1 MNTSRILV
9 FFESS
14 GMKRRLVFV
23 VNSLDSFESHRF
35 PIAVSALKEG
45 YDVFIVY
52 GESRTAKLSKFV
64 SIGIKLI
71 KVSGR
76 RGSTNIFLE
85 VIYALG
91 LFSVVRKLKP
101 DLIHLITLKPIL
113 YGGIAAWLC
122 SVPALVIAVTGMGSI
137 IIKRSLI
144 ASAYKALIRSA
155 LRIVTL
161 HPNHT
166 IIVQN
171 IDDKADLIAWGVA
184 KSKNVRLIAGS
195 GVDLGQFCMTDE
207 RDEIP
212 VVTFLGRLIKDKGFN
227 EFVDAVR
234 ILRNRG
240 ILARFWVVGSPDY
253 ENPTSVSKNELE
265 KLSEENVVELLGY
278 RENVNEIYK
287 ETNIVCLP
295 SYREGLPKSL
305 IEAAACGRSIVTTDV
320 PGCRDAITP
329 DVTGFLVPAKAP
341 NVLADKIQTLIENPN
356 LRKQMGGA
364 GRALAEKTFAIE
376 KIVSQH
382 LEIYKDLQNE

>member
-1 MNTSRILV
+1 MNTFRILV
-9 FFESS
+9 FFESN

-45 YDVFIVY
+45 YDVFIIY
-52 GESRTAKLSKFV
+52 GESRTAKLSQFV

-85 VIYALG
+85 VIYALE
-91 LFSVVRKLKP
+91 LFSIVRNLKP

-113 YGGIAAWLC
+113 YGGIAAWFC

-144 ASAYKALIRSA
+144 ASAFKALIRSA

-161 HPNHT
+161 HSNHT

-195 GVDLGQFCMTDE
+195 GVDLSQFCMTDE
-207 RDEIP
+207 HDAIP
-212 VVTFLGRLIKDKGFN
+212 VVTFLGRLIKDKGFS

-265 KLSEENVVELLGY
+265 KLSDENVVELLGY
-278 RENVNEIYK
+278 RENVTEIYN

-305 IEAAACGRSIVTTDV
+305 IEAAACGRAIVTTDV

-329 DVTGFLVPAKAP
+329 DVTGFLVPAKSP
-341 NVLADKIQTLIENPN
+341 NALADKIQTLIENPD

-364 GRALAEKTFAIE
+364 GRALAEKNFAIE

-382 LEIYKDLQNE
+382 LAIYEDLQNQ

>member
-1 MNTSRILV
+1 
-9 FFESS
+9 
-14 GMKRRLVFV
+14 MKRRLVFV

-45 YDVFIVY
+45 YDVFIIY
-52 GESRTAKLSKFV
+52 GESRTAKLSQFV

-85 VIYALG
+85 VIYALE

-161 HPNHT
+161 HLNHT

-207 RDEIP
+207 HDEIP
-212 VVTFLGRLIKDKGFN
+212 VVTFLGRLIKDKGFS

-265 KLSEENVVELLGY
+265 KLSDENIVELLGY
-278 RENVNEIYK
+278 RENVTEIYK

-305 IEAAACGRSIVTTDV
+305 IEAAACGRAIVTTDV

-329 DVTGFLVPAKAP
+329 DVTGFLVPAKSP
-341 NVLADKIQTLIENPN
+341 NVLADKIQTLIENPD

-364 GRALAEKTFAIE
+364 GRALAEKNFAIE

-382 LEIYKDLQNE
+382 LAIYEDLQNQ